1 MKKALALVVGLAVAG
16 SLAFAA
22 GSGDKATSGSA
33 GGKVVMGALIRNL
46 DEDFVRIYADN
57 LKALA
62 VKNNVDLK
70 LLDARNDQ
78 ANQLDQ
84 LNTLLSQG
92 VKYFVIVP
100 VQTEMTEQMTQA
112 INKKGGGASFSNIQ
126 PSVAALKVSKNFFHA
141 SSPESVA
148 GAMQADIIDSYFKKN
163 PAKLGA
169 NKGINAIMLLGQLG
183 HPAQVLRTDAVLN
196 GLKAKGYAVTVIA
209 KDTANWKPDEA
220 QQKMDAWISAYKG
233 QFNIVIANNDGMAL
247 GAVESLLTNK
257 YTDDPAD
264 PKKDVDGDGTVL
276 KVPVLG
282 VDATPVALQSMA
294 ENKLFATVLQDA
306 AGQSSTAF
314 ALTYQ
319 MATKGSAIGM
329 VAAGVSACKAVTPGE
344 APSDDPAVIAQ
355 CYLVPFKAVTKD
367 NYKSFIK

>member
-1 MKKALALVVGLAVAG
+1 MKKIIAVLLTLVIAG
-16 SLAFAA
+16 SLVFAG
-22 GSGDKATSGSA
+22 GSGDKAAAAPSG
-33 GGKVVMGALIRNL
+33 KIVMGALIRNL

-57 LKALA
+57 LKTLA
-62 VKNNVDLK
+62 AKNGIELK

-92 VKYFVIVP
+92 VKFFVIVP

-112 INKKGGGASFSNIQ
+112 IQKKGGGASFSNIQ
-126 PSVAALKVSKNFFHA
+126 PSVAALKVGTNFFHA

-148 GAMQADIIDSYFKKN
+148 GTMQAEIIDAYFTKY
-163 PAKLGA
+163 PAKLGP
-169 NKGINAIMLLGQLG
+169 NKAINTIMLLGQLG
-183 HPAQVLRTDAVLN
+183 HPAQVLRTDAVIN
-196 GLKAKGYAVTVIA
+196 GLKAKGYAVNIIA

-220 QQKMDAWISAYKG
+220 QQKMDAWIAAYKG
-233 QFNIVIANNDGMAL
+233 KFNIVITNNDGMAL

-264 PKKDVDGDGTVL
+264 PTKDVDGDGTVL

-282 VDATPVALQSMA
+282 VDGTPVALQSMA

-306 AGQSSTAF
+306 AGQSATAF
-314 ALTYQ
+314 ALSYQ
-319 MATKGSAIGM
+319 MAKTGSAIGM
-329 VAAGVSACKAVTPGE
+329 VAAGVSAVTAVTPGE
-344 APSDDPAVIAQ
+344 APSDDPAVLKQ
-355 CYLVPFKAVTKD
+355 CYLVPFQKITKE
-367 NYKSFIK
+367 NYKTFVK

>member
-1 MKKALALVVGLAVAG
+1 MKRILSVLLLALVAG
-16 SLAFAA
+16 TLLVSCSKG
-22 GSGDKATSGSA
+22 GSGSSK
-33 GGKVVMGALIRNL
+33 KVVMGALIRNL

-62 VKNNVDLK
+62 EKNGVELK

-92 VKYFVIVP
+92 VKFFVIVP
-100 VQTEMTEQMTQA
+100 VQTEMTEQMAQA
-112 INKKGGGASFSNIQ
+112 INKKKGGAAFSNIQ
-126 PSVAALKVSKNFFHA
+126 PSVAALKVSANFFHA

-148 GAMQADIIDSYFKKN
+148 GGMQADIIDAYFTKY
-163 PAKLGA
+163 PDKLGPGKTISA
-169 NKGINAIMLLGQLG
+169 LMLLGQLG
-183 HPAQVLRTDAVLN
+183 HPAQVLRTDACVN
-196 GLKAKGYAVTVIA
+196 GLVAKGYKVEVIA

-220 QQKMDAWISAYKG
+220 QQKMDAWLSAFKG
-233 QFNIVIANNDGMAL
+233 KFNIVIANNDGMAL

-264 PKKDVDGDGTVL
+264 PSKDVDGDGTVL

-294 ENKLFATVLQDA
+294 ENKLYATVLQDA
-306 AGQSSTAF
+306 AGQSLTAF
-314 ALTYQ
+314 DLVFQ

-329 VAAGVSACKAVTPGE
+329 TAGGITACTEPTPGE

-355 CYLVPFKAVTKD
+355 CFLVPFKAVTKD
-367 NYKSFIK
+367 NYKSFM